1 MTHKAN
7 GVPCRFDV
15 YWRTV
20 FPKSRFCRVLEG
32 GHFGREFM
40 NGCFGPV
47 RNNSKGATSARNC
60 VEFLWL
66 TRDSET
72 TSDCGLETR

>member
-1 MTHKAN
+1 MITIAK
-7 GVPCRFDV
+7 GVPCRFDG

-20 FPKSRFCRVLEG
+20 FPKSRFCRVLDAS
-32 GHFGREFM
+32 HFGREFM
-40 NGCFGPV
+40 SGYFSPV
-47 RNNSKGATSARNC
+47 GTAAKAPPSARNC

-72 TSDCGLETR
+72 KPD